1 MIVIKNRVSL
11 DKTLAEPVYQQLSN
25 GISDMIRQGL
35 LQPGEALPSSRKL
48 AEAFEIHRK
57 TVIAAFD
64 ELQAMGWADSLPR
77 KGLFV
82 SAQLP
87 VTKPRS
93 MAAAKTMTVY
103 PSQTAYGVERKQYP
117 VRKRQWQR
125 QAVEFC
131 VGRCDPLFC
140 RTYQAGPKRRPGF
153 QRRACPVGQR

>member
-1 MIVIKNRVSL
+1 MIVIQNMVHI
-11 DKTLAEPVYQQLSN
+11 DKTVAEPVYQQLSN

-48 AEAFEIHRK
+48 AEAFDLHRK

-64 ELQAMGWADSLPR
+64 ELQAEGWAESLPR

-82 SAQLP
+82 SLQLP

-103 PSQTAYGVERKQYP
+103 PSQTAYGVERKQY
-117 VRKRQWQR
+117 VFETDFVAKREKLVLNDGFPDTR
-125 QAVEFC
+125 LAPIDLLIRE
-131 VGRCDPLFC
+131 
-140 RTYQAGPKRRPGF
+140 YRRFGN
-153 QRRACPVGQR
+153 